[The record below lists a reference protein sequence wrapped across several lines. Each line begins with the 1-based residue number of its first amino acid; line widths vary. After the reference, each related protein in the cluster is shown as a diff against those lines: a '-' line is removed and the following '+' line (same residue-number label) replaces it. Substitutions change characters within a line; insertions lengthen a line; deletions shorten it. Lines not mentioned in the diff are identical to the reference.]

1 MAFDQVRERYLITLA
16 GEERSDIIVR
26 PENSEVCILVRG
38 DGTSADMSESWYGR
52 TLEDLRDDAAEAE
65 R

>member
-1 MAFDQVRERYLITLA
+1 LITLA
-16 GEERSDIIVR
+16 GEERSYIIVR